1 MAHFLISDNPSKKS
15 VRPLSAHRKSSM
27 DNAWTDSDADASAVM
42 AALKAENEQASRFSK
57 EDRVPQKKPRPR
69 SGPGV
74 PSPVMDRSERPP
86 KTHQMRVVESVQRSS
101 LVPPDKIE
109 QIMERVL
116 KMTPK

>member
-1 MAHFLISDNPSKKS
+1 M
-15 VRPLSAHRKSSM
+15 SANRKSSA

-57 EDRVPQKKPRPR
+57 EDKTPQKKARPGSVR
-69 SGPGV
+69 DV
-74 PSPVMDRSERPP
+74 PSPVIDKTERPP
-86 KTHQMRVVESVQRSS
+86 KSHQMRAFESVQRSS

>member
-1 MAHFLISDNPSKKS
+1 
-15 VRPLSAHRKSSM
+15 M